1 MRKRA
6 KGLLPSRLTEDNIV
20 EMSICDRGNALE
32 KDVGK
37 RQVLCPVDCSS
48 YDLLDVYG
56 QRTKKAMKSE
66 DTTRINLFGEHIRT
80 RCGRRA
86 QDQALRW

>member
-37 RQVLCPVDCSS
+37 RQHKTRRYVGERSRFE
-48 YDLLDVYG
+48 
-56 QRTKKAMKSE
+56 QAMC
-66 DTTRINLFGEHIRT
+66 LPL
-80 RCGRRA
+80 A
-86 QDQALRW
+86 

>member
-6 KGLLPSRLTEDNIV
+6 KRLLPSRLTEDNIV

-37 RQVLCPVDCSS
+37 RQFFDRVRYPPPTVPSALEAAPSPS
-48 YDLLDVYG
+48 WKYLNDLVG
-56 QRTKKAMKSE
+56 V
-66 DTTRINLFGEHIRT
+66 NGPRT
-80 RCGRRA
+80 RRYIGRYRA
-86 QDQALRW
+86 FRT

>member
-37 RQVLCPVDCSS
+37 RQFFDRVPYPPPVIQLARQATSLDRDRRCK
-48 YDLLDVYG
+48 LLPP
-56 QRTKKAMKSE
+56 
-66 DTTRINLFGEHIRT
+66 I
-80 RCGRRA
+80 
-86 QDQALRW
+86 

>member
-20 EMSICDRGNALE
+20 EMSICDRGNAFE

-37 RQVLCPVDCSS
+37 RQFFDRVRYPSMALNSPGRPMR
-48 YDLLDVYG
+48 LI
-56 QRTKKAMKSE
+56 
-66 DTTRINLFGEHIRT
+66 TTCFASRVEAKPGI
-80 RCGRRA
+80 
-86 QDQALRW
+86 